1 MNQTQVDLSHL
12 TYEEL
17 VTLRRHLRAML
28 ILVEQLLKYPLT
40 IPVESGKG

>member
-1 MNQTQVDLSHL
+1 MKTTSIDLSHL

-28 ILVEQLLKYPLT
+28 ILVEQILQYSLT
-40 IPVESGKG
+40 TTSGSGKG